1 MVGGERDGDP
11 SALETPEMRECNPAS
26 REYVAAWLRSGPGQS
41 DEFIL
46 SKAEEYAAALAKRG
60 YGSRA
65 SLLHLTAEELNQ
77 VQTGQGATARPIPP
91 GIQAILLADLDGRM
105 VQRRLSFAAAGGGP
119 PAGLVVQWE
128 GGPSFPTAGAMPTST
143 PPATSPVIMQ
153 LCTTTSLSFNEL
165 SVTSTRS
172 DSIVLSLAC
181 FSLTPTKKS
190 AS

>member
-41 DEFIL
+41 DEFSL
-46 SKAEEYAAALAKRG
+46 SKAVTKAEEYAAALAKRG

-91 GIQAILLADLDGRM
+91 
-105 VQRRLSFAAAGGGP
+105 LSFI
-119 PAGLVVQWE
+119 L
-128 GGPSFPTAGAMPTST
+128 
-143 PPATSPVIMQ
+143 
-153 LCTTTSLSFNEL
+153 
-165 SVTSTRS
+165 
-172 DSIVLSLAC
+172 D
-181 FSLTPTKKS
+181 
-190 AS
+190 